1 MSILVA
7 TTLAEPPEPKGWTC
21 FVIGPIGDHLAPDD
35 SPERG
40 IYERALEVYEQVIHA
55 ACRRFAI
62 VPIRA
67 DDLPGS
73 GEINEQVCRQIVDA
87 DIVIADLDGGNPNVM
102 YELGIRH
109 AIGKPTVQLGEHGRL
124 PFDISIIRTIQFT
137 RSPNG
142 LIKARRA
149 LESAIQ
155 AGMDSGFELLTPARI
170 IRRLPGVPMPTDLV
184 LTEENDE
191 VPGFLDGVFQMEI
204 EMEAMTADLEEI
216 TVALHSFSEVTDAA
230 KSEFERLAQENT
242 SNAVRLAAIV
252 RYSNALSGPAGEM
265 ETASIRLAERMQTT
279 DESVRGILAYI
290 ASRSREDRPDMTDTF
305 LHTLIDLDRVSS
317 ESIGQFATFG
327 TVAEDM
333 RGMSKHLR
341 MPIRKIIVAVGK
353 MSFVGER
360 ISYWAESARELI

>member
-7 TTLAEPPEPKGWTC
+7 TTLAEPPEPKVWTC
-21 FVIGPIGDHLAPDD
+21 FAIGPIGDHLAPDD

-40 IYERALEVYEQVIHA
+40 IYERALEVYEQVILA

-62 VPIRA
+62 VTVRA
-67 DDLPGS
+67 DELPGS

-170 IRRLPGVPMPTDLV
+170 IRRLPSQPMPTDLV
-184 LTEENDE
+184 LAEEE
-191 VPGFLDGVFQMEI
+191 ELPGFLDGVFQIET
-204 EMEAMTADLEEI
+204 EMEAMAVDLGEI
-216 TVALHSFSEVTDAA
+216 TVALHSFMEVTNAA
-230 KSEFERLAQENT
+230 RSEFERLTQEKAP
-242 SNAVRLAAIV
+242 NAIRLAAIV
-252 RYSNALSGPAGEM
+252 RYSKALSSPAGEM
-265 ETASIRLAERMQTT
+265 EAASIRLAERMQTT
-279 DESVRGILAYI
+279 DENVRGILAFI
-290 ASRSREDRPDMTDTF
+290 AGRPRENRPDMTDSF
-305 LHTLIDLDRVSS
+305 LHTLIDLDQVSS

-327 TVAEDM
+327 TVAEEM
-333 RGMSKHLR
+333 RRMSKHLR
-341 MPIRKIIVAVGK
+341 MPIRKIIVAVEK

-360 ISYWAESARELI
+360 ISCWAESARDLI